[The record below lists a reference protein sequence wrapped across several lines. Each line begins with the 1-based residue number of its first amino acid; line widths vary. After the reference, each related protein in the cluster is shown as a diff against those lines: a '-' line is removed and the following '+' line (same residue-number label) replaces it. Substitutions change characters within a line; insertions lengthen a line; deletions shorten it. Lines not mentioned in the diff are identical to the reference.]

1 MAAVEEVNLAIL
13 RSKGGGGAGFG
24 SAGQGR
30 ALGGRYPQ
38 DKQAVP
44 ISVVASFRR
53 IRALAH
59 NNVLLA
65 AALRKSFK
73 LVISDDG
80 ERVRRQKPFTESD
93 VEELQARII
102 VAENLPEDHCYQ
114 NLLKVFSAVGNV
126 KAIHTCYPQMPN
138 GTTAAVN
145 RSSKLDTLFA
155 NKLHA
160 LMEYETV
167 DNAEKAVIELNNG
180 KNWSGLRVHLLLRCT
195 KPEPGRGRKSGQGHE
210 SNDIVNEDDIA
221 TSNQPFETGFFSI
234 IQIIC

>member
-155 NKLHA
+155 NK
-160 LMEYETV
+160 
-167 DNAEKAVIELNNG
+167 VIELNNG